1 MRNLTKEVCIAIK
14 DGNTHTVIRLLKEGA
29 PMITEHFVLATQMK
43 RYDVLELYIDRG
55 WDINTDVSTLIPSA
69 VVYTFDDMEHLEW
82 FLKHGADLNK
92 RCHIRDF
99 TPLSHAVLEGTLE
112 TIEILF
118 RNGGSAAHGQLL
130 HYAAMR
136 EGTDSLTV
144 LEYIYNQDP
153 EANALNVNKLLDQD
167 SPTDFAMNYRAGLGT
182 PLHYAAL
189 AGSLDSVKFLVE
201 KGGDPWILDPYR
213 RTALSLAIYN
223 NQEHV
228 AQFLRGLMN
237 SMPSNSGKEE
247 SNSASATE

>member
-1 MRNLTKEVCIAIK
+1 
-14 DGNTHTVIRLLKEGA
+14 
-29 PMITEHFVLATQMK
+29 
-43 RYDVLELYIDRG
+43 
-55 WDINTDVSTLIPSA
+55 
-69 VVYTFDDMEHLEW
+69 MEHLEW

-237 SMPSNSGKEE
+237 SMPSNSGKKE